1 MGALDKR
8 LEALLQDRKAKNRF
22 RSLKEYN
29 TSTSSELVDFS
40 SNDYLSLTSSSELR
54 QEYLKRLAASPHIL
68 GSTGSRLL
76 SGGTSAHSA
85 LESRFSSFFDS
96 PAALLFNSGWDANV
110 SFFGTVPQSS
120 DWVVY
125 DELVHASVHSGMRA
139 SRVRPERRIPFRHN
153 DPDALREVL
162 LRIRRKEDAGPSS
175 STKQEGV
182 IFLALESLYSMDGD
196 LACLPAFLDVMDE
209 VVPRDRQCVVL
220 DEAHS
225 TGVYGS
231 GGRGVGHAIGEA
243 GDGRVGVRL
252 MTFGKAVGSS
262 GAVLLCSPVIRSF
275 LINFA
280 RPLIFSTAIP
290 HSTLISLECAWDL
303 LQSTDGDQRR
313 DKLMSLSSNFHA
325 LVRPILARTPRSTLS
340 LPPAAAA
347 PFASARQRHPTLPA
361 DPFSPII
368 GLLTPRPHALS
379 AFLLE
384 RGLVV
389 RPVVPP
395 TVPPGG
401 ERVRICLRAD
411 MGMEVVE
418 RLVKALEAWA
428 DQERAGGVGRGTAG
442 VQQVQ
447 LRGRL

>member
-29 TSTSSELVDFS
+29 TSTSSELVDFVCALVDLFRAPSADGQS

-110 SFFGTVPQSS
+110 SFFGTVPQPS

-262 GAVLLCSPVIRSF
+262 GGE
-275 LINFA
+275 
-280 RPLIFSTAIP
+280 FSTLHHRSG
-290 HSTLISLECAWDL
+290 HSSCG
-303 LQSTDGDQRR
+303 SC
-313 DKLMSLSSNFHA
+313 
-325 LVRPILARTPRSTLS
+325 LAM
-340 LPPAAAA
+340 
-347 PFASARQRHPTLPA
+347 FASH
-361 DPFSPII
+361 
-368 GLLTPRPHALS
+368 
-379 AFLLE
+379 
-384 RGLVV
+384 
-389 RPVVPP
+389 
-395 TVPPGG
+395 TVIP
-401 ERVRICLRAD
+401 D
-411 MGMEVVE
+411 
-418 RLVKALEAWA
+418 
-428 DQERAGGVGRGTAG
+428 
-442 VQQVQ
+442 
-447 LRGRL
+447 